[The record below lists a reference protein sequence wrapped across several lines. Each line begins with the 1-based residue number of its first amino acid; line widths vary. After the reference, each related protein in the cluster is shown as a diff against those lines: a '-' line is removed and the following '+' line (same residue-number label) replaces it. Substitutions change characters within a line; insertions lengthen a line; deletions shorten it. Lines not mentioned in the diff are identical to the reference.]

1 MDYIGEI
8 MKEYEDIKSE
18 IKLMLNSKRFQH
30 SINVEKAAVM
40 LGKIY
45 GVEEYKCKIAGIA
58 HDCAKYFNDKALIT
72 HANEYGI
79 IIDNIQ
85 NKIPSLLHGPV
96 AAMYSKETFN
106 IYDQDIL
113 NAIWY
118 HTTGRAD
125 MSNLEKI
132 IYLADLI
139 EESRDFKEV
148 NSIRKKAVNNLDE
161 ALLLACNCTLNY
173 IMRSNTLI
181 HPLTIEFRNS
191 LLMKGRINNG

>member
-1 MDYIGEI
+1 
-8 MKEYEDIKSE
+8 MKEYEDIKSK
-18 IKLMLNSKRFQH
+18 IKTMLNPKRFQH
-30 SINVEKAAVM
+30 SINVVRASVK

-45 GVEEYKCKIAGIA
+45 GVDEYKCRIAGIT

-72 HANEYGI
+72 HAVEYGI

-85 NKIPSLLHGPV
+85 NNIPSLLHGPV
-96 AAMYSKETFN
+96 AAMYSKEIFN
-106 IYDQDIL
+106 IIDQDIL

-118 HTTGRAD
+118 HTTGRAG

-132 IYLADLI
+132 IYLSDLI

-148 NSIRKKAVNNLDE
+148 NSIRKTAEIDLDE